1 MQITRGPQSPPP
13 FPVVARVQ
21 IGERLPVGVT
31 DDVAAGYLVDAP
43 WCGETAGC
51 FSASRA
57 EFHLGDEPPVAI
69 MSPACLAGPSYGC
82 RRKGVKSR
90 RWKICCWTWYTGSGE
105 LSPFSHASL
114 GSLTAT
120 LKETPSLKRL
130 QVSCLSACGRPQS
143 IFSTGGPLGPQKPPL
158 RFPRPDHRRA
168 VRVLTLSQSRTAPTD
183 KAPRAVSTRSLRAHR
198 ARLPKDR
205 FDYSALGAQRTGDGG
220 LARDTCEYFGLWQ
233 AGGIRHEALERHPF
247 PSKRSAISG
256 RRVAGRNN
264 KAL

>member
-1 MQITRGPQSPPP
+1 MRLPETRRQQCPPPPSLEVGSLPVLPVALCLAITPRLTSRALLPVRSDVGADHAALGEITRGPQSPPP

-90 RWKICCWTWYTGSGE
+90 GWKICCWTWYTGSGE

-114 GSLTAT
+114 GSLTAI

-143 IFSTGGPLGPQKPPL
+143 IFSTGGPSGPQKPPL

-168 VRVLTLSQSRTAPTD
+168 VRVLHLEP
-183 KAPRAVSTRSLRAHR
+183 VTRR
-198 ARLPKDR
+198 ARPVGRAQPLRHD
-205 FDYSALGAQRTGDGG
+205 AL
-220 LARDTCEYFGLWQ
+220 Q
-233 AGGIRHEALERHPF
+233 AHA
-247 PSKRSAISG
+247 
-256 RRVAGRNN
+256 AGVDE
-264 KAL
+264 